1 MYLWGE
7 QDLILDPLQGNL
19 NSEEVKATEALVKVS
34 PQNEVAVLTEN
45 YESHPVILEAGTMLG
60 TLPQVQTVNDEKLPK
75 VLSKEL
81 DSLSLSENSKA
92 ELLEPSSWKQQVMK
106 QLDVEWCNTS
116 AEEMAKLTALIE
128 EFADVFALNAM
139 EVGHTNLVQHHI
151 NTADHVPVKQASRRV
166 PFSLRAKVEE
176 MVKEMLDHGIIEHS
190 TSPWASPIVLVS
202 KHDGSTRF
210 CVDYRC
216 LNAITKLDES
226 PLPRID
232 DSLDLLSGMKYFST
246 LDLATGYWQVG
257 MSQDSKEKTAFVTH
271 EGLYE
276 FTVMPFGLCNAPAT
290 FQRLME
296 VTLRGLARCKCVV
309 YLDDIL
315 VIGQSFKEHMDNLR
329 EVLDRLRT
337 AGL

>member
-1 MYLWGE
+1 MERILSTNADMPTFESRLPANCDSGPVAPTSEPSPPPENTDQATVQVVTAEVKLLQAVKVPARHAKRATGHTNVPLGE

-34 PQNEVAVLTEN
+34 PQNEVAVLIES

-60 TLPQVQTVNDEKLPK
+60 TLHQVQTVNDEKLPE

-81 DSLSLSENSKA
+81 DSLSLPENSKA
-92 ELLEPSSWKQQVMK
+92 ELLELSSWKQQVME

-116 AEEMAKLTALIE
+116 AEEMEKLIALIE

-210 CVDYRC
+210 YVDYRR
-216 LNAITKLDES
+216 LNAFTKLDEF

-232 DSLDLLSGMKYFST
+232 DSAFRNEILLYTGPCHW
-246 LDLATGYWQVG
+246 LLASRHV
-257 MSQDSKEKTAFVTH
+257 SK
-271 EGLYE
+271 
-276 FTVMPFGLCNAPAT
+276 
-290 FQRLME
+290 
-296 VTLRGLARCKCVV
+296 
-309 YLDDIL
+309 
-315 VIGQSFKEHMDNLR
+315 FKRKKL
-329 EVLDRLRT
+329 LL
-337 AGL
+337 